1 MSKLK
6 KLWFGL
12 TAVLAVLLCVSVV
25 GTTVAYDYDGVIN
38 DALGVQTSKI
48 IKGEVSEEEDTTY
61 YKSSFGEFNAEN
73 LEKLKA
79 ATKEQNINEMREG
92 AALLK
97 NDNNALPLKSTEKKI
112 SVLGQTAVEPV
123 YQGSSAGTKVTNNT
137 ADKTDLKTA
146 LEKEGFEVNTAI
158 LEAYT
163 LKNVG
168 GGGFGGGGGPGN
180 GIAGGHPE
188 AGTGRG
194 EETPAFYDARMSDV
208 GEYDDAAIVLL
219 SRVGKEGT
227 DVAMQEKD
235 DDNTTVISGLALHS
249 NERAMLQKVRAKFD
263 KVIVLLNIGNQMEV
277 EEVKQYCDAMLYMG
291 LPGHYGFEGIAE
303 ILSGKVNPSGHLA
316 DTYAVNSLSAPACVN
331 SGTETPEF
339 TNAAAINDQIGSGE
353 NASWISFQAENIY
366 IGYRYYE
373 TRYADAIAGEG
384 NAKDKVGASK
394 SDATEWKY
402 SDEISYPFG
411 YGMSYTTFTQT
422 LDSVSVGENEIE
434 VKVTVK
440 NTGSVKGKSVVQVY
454 AQTPYGKYEK
464 DNKVEK
470 SAVQLVG
477 FAKTK
482 ELNGGASETVTVNV
496 DKYLLASYDYVGE
509 KGYILS
515 GGDYY
520 ISIGDNVHD
529 ALNNILAKQGKSGMT
544 DENGTA
550 VTGAEAKAYRF
561 TQAFDANKYRMSTNN
576 VRVTNQFDDCDLNH
590 FIENGGKYLSR
601 SDWKATY
608 PTQQTTVAATADMI
622 KLLSGNTYETPKDA
636 PKYEEL
642 VAQFGKDEGL
652 NIIMM
657 RDVPLSDK
665 ITWRKFIMQ
674 LKIDDLPLATAESF
688 SCPAVGSLS
697 PAFAVGDGDDSVGG
711 TIRIYPQ
718 SGTTKPKT
726 DENGVAIETNKDP
739 GVISW
744 ATLRYCSKPTL
755 TGTFN
760 KELYS
765 GRGKMMGEEGLW
777 ANLMENYNTGA
788 DLHRTPFGG
797 RAFEY
802 MSECPNLSYL
812 ASIPEVIAMEKTG
825 SHAAPKHAVG
835 NDQEYHREG
844 VACFFTEQALREGAL
859 RAFEGAL
866 KVAKAGG
873 LMQSFERLG
882 CTWASASYAMNTQVF
897 RNEWGWTGNI
907 VTDAAPLRGS
917 SNGFKGYKNHAL
929 EVLAAGSEQFC
940 LDGSAGHGKEALAW
954 AKEHNDGN
962 IVELLINAAISWE
975 YAIAHSNIVNG
986 ISSAD
991 KIVQVTPWWKTA
1003 LVSVIVVLSVLTA
1016 AALALS
1022 VVSTLL
1028 KKKEA

>member
-1 MSKLK
+1 MSKLS

-12 TAVLAVLLCVSVV
+12 TAVFAVLLCIAVV
-25 GTTVAYDYDGVIN
+25 GTTVAYDYAGVIN
-38 DALGVQTSKI
+38 DALGVQTSKV
-48 IKGEVSEEEDTTY
+48 IKGEVSEEVDTTY
-61 YKSSFGEFNAEN
+61 YKSSFGEFNAAN
-73 LEKLKA
+73 LEKLKEA
-79 ATKEQNINEMREG
+79 RKEQNINEMREG

-97 NDNNALPLKSTEKKI
+97 NDKNALPLKTEKKI
-112 SVLGQTAVEPV
+112 SLFGRSAAYPV
-123 YQGSSAGTKVTNNT
+123 WQGSAAGTKVSNTT

-146 LEKEGFEVNTAI
+146 LEKEGFTVNPNS
-158 LEAYT
+158 LEGY
-163 LKNVG
+163 KVV
-168 GGGFGGGGGPGN
+168 GN
-180 GIAGGHPE
+180 GSDGNKGGHDK
-188 AGTGRG
+188 AGTGTG
-194 EETPAFYDARMSDV
+194 EESPDFYDAKIASV
-208 GEYDDAAIVLL
+208 GEYTDAAIVVL
-219 SRVGKEGT
+219 SRVGAEGT
-227 DVAMQEKD
+227 DVAMSETD
-235 DDNTTVISGLALHS
+235 DDGTTVLSGLALHS
-249 NERAMLQKVRAKFD
+249 NEREMLKKVRAAFG

-291 LPGHYGFEGIAE
+291 LPGNYGFEGVAE

-316 DTYAVNSLSAPACVN
+316 DTYAVNSLSAPAVVN
-331 SGTETPEF
+331 SGTQTPEF
-339 TNAAAINDQIGSGE
+339 INKDAINEQIGAAE
-353 NASWISFQAENIY
+353 NASWISFQAESVY

-373 TRYADAIAGEG
+373 TRYADAVAGVG

-422 LDSVSVGENEIE
+422 LDSVSVGADTIE

-454 AQTPYGKYEK
+454 AQTPYGDYEK
-464 DNKVEK
+464 KNKVEK
-470 SAVQLVG
+470 SAIQLVG

-482 ELNGGASETVTVNV
+482 ELDANATDTVTVTV

-520 ISIGDNVHD
+520 IAIGDNVHD
-529 ALNNILAKQGKSGMT
+529 ALNNVLAKQGKTGMT
-544 DENGTA
+544 DENGAA
-550 VTGAEAKAYRF
+550 VTGTAAKAHEF
-561 TQAFDANKYRMSTNN
+561 SQSFDANKYRMSTNN

-608 PTQQTTVAATADMI
+608 PTQQTTVAATAEMI

-642 VAQFGKDEGL
+642 AAQFGKDEGL

-674 LKIDDLPLATAESF
+674 LKIEDLPLATAESF

-697 PAFAVGDGDDSVGG
+697 PAFAVGDGDDSVGS

-726 DENGVAIETNKDP
+726 DENGVAIETSKDP

-760 KELYS
+760 EELYA

-812 ASIPEVIAMEKTG
+812 ASIPEVTAMEKTG

-844 VACFFTEQALREGAL
+844 VACFFTEQALREGNL

-907 VTDAAPLRGS
+907 VTDAAPLRGGAS
-917 SNGFKGYKNHAL
+917 GFKGYKNHAL

-954 AKEHNDGN
+954 AKENNDGN

-975 YAIAHSNIVNG
+975 YAIAHSGIVNG

-991 KIVQVTPWWKTA
+991 RIVQVTPWWQTTLIA
-1003 LVSVIVVLSVLTA
+1003 VIVVLSVLTA

-1022 VVSTLL
+1022 VVSKVL